1 MRSLYTVPAP
11 ERKDTFFQSS
21 DYRAA
26 ARETLYSPR
35 ISWSVFLQTQMHY
48 IRKWNWLLSL
58 CIFAAAILLTL
69 HPWQTTAPQEQLQ
82 ELSAP
87 VILSACI
94 PFLALATIAEAGR
107 SARFGMEE
115 LELSA
120 RFSLQAVLCARLGI
134 LGGGN
139 LLLLAVLMPF
149 GTYFWETGPEHDCSL
164 YSAALSADLRP
175 HPSRGPKT
183 PRKRLYYSMRRGQRS
198 CQHILS
204 HRIRHRLSGPCGGYS
219 CTYSRSTS
227 LLRNCSS
234 TGTQKIYQTIGG
246 INMELYI
253 DRLSKHYKSKIAVD
267 RISLTL
273 GKGVHGTAGCQWSRK
288 NDSHAHGL
296 WHPASGQRHS
306 NFRKGRCIHGRIP
319 EYPRISPSGILA
331 IIPPLPP
338 KTF

>member
-1 MRSLYTVPAP
+1 MKRNHFRQKTLLTKTLRSLYTVPAP

-58 CIFAAAILLTL
+58 CIFAAAVLLTL

-139 LLLLAVLMPF
+139 LLLLVVLMPF
-149 GTYFWETGPEHDCSL
+149 GPRFWETDLSMTAACILLPYLLTCALTLPAVRKLRGRDCTIL
-164 YSAALSADLRP
+164 CAGASALVSVFFLTAYATGFLDRAADIPALIPA
-175 HPSRGPKT
+175 
-183 PRKRLYYSMRRGQRS
+183 
-198 CQHILS
+198 
-204 HRIRHRLSGPCGGYS
+204 
-219 CTYSRSTS
+219 S
-227 LLRNCSS
+227 LLFF
-234 TGTQKIYQTIGG
+234 G
-246 INMELYI
+246 IAAVLELRKYI
-253 DRLSKHYKSKIAVD
+253 RQSEE
-267 RISLTL
+267 LT
-273 GKGVHGTAGCQWSRK
+273 W
-288 NDSHAHGL
+288 
-296 WHPASGQRHS
+296 
-306 NFRKGRCIHGRIP
+306 NFT
-319 EYPRISPSGILA
+319 L
-331 IIPPLPP
+331 
-338 KTF
+338 TD